1 MSKTITRIAF
11 SVLISLLVIGG
22 IYTTVL
28 GAPLGINK
36 AGTHVVSGA
45 MVNLDHFRLSV
56 ADQSSFGAYD
66 SLSPQQD
73 GDRGCGDDRQT
84 SSPSD

>member
-1 MSKTITRIAF
+1 MSKTITRITF
-11 SVLISLLVIGG
+11 SVLISLLIIGG

-28 GAPLGINK
+28 GAPLGIHK

-45 MVNLDHFRLSV
+45 MANLDHFRLSV
-56 ADQSSFGAYD
+56 ADQSTFGAYD
-66 SLSPQQD
+66 SLSPQQE
-73 GDRGCGDDRQT
+73 GGHGCGDNQT